1 MPMPKGYK
9 SAHGYATNKAFAGGD
24 DYRTIANVMTK
35 KGYKMNH
42 ATARNLFLSAL
53 RKLAKP
59 VHKINNLSTTEDI
72 LQRTAKDPRFQAG
85 VAEILKSIN
94 VARKNQ

>member
-42 ATARNLFLSAL
+42 ATARNVFLSAL
-53 RKLAKP
+53 KKIAKP
-59 VHKINNLSTTEDI
+59 IHQIQDLSTSEDI
-72 LQRTAKDPRFQAG
+72 LHRTARDPRFQAG
-85 VAEILKSIN
+85 VAEILNSISFGRN
-94 VARKNQ
+94 R